1 MGSPGDL
8 GAESNYVRFIFDT
21 FLQPLSVWSA
31 PLLQQLRIESHCCC
45 LKQTQLESRTSGAT
59 QRQVC
64 VRRPQPTREPACN
77 GYETPNFCFVF

>member
-8 GAESNYVRFIFDT
+8 GAESNYVHFIFDT

-31 PLLQQLRIESHCCC
+31 PLLQQQRTESHCCC
-45 LKQTQLESRTSGAT
+45 LEQTQLESGRSGAM
-59 QRQVC
+59 QRQGR